1 MYEIVREHIN
11 EIYKSEV
18 NIDAVYMNIF
28 AWFARESGVNISL
41 VPSLPLPPIPL
52 LWCDNARIH
61 TYSTG
66 VIQMTNTPP
75 LYASTPQ

>member
-41 VPSLPLPPIPL
+41 VPSLPLPSIPL
-52 LWCDNARIH
+52 LVR
-61 TYSTG
+61 
-66 VIQMTNTPP
+66 
-75 LYASTPQ
+75 